1 MAYSHME
8 ELLNIVAEIATQWI
22 KGASQERKKLIRQ
35 ACRILIKNRHKK
47 TLMVLGFNPP
57 KIKQASI
64 DILTPEVV
72 FGGALQFTMTVCS
85 DSKQNQALMI
95 DYIIHHQKANGTTS
109 PKVFKWRTTTLP
121 AKKTLTSTK
130 KHTIKKS

>member
-1 MAYSHME
+1 M
-8 ELLNIVAEIATQWI
+8 
-22 KGASQERKKLIRQ
+22 
-35 ACRILIKNRHKK
+35 
-47 TLMVLGFNPP
+47 LGFNPP
-57 KIKQASI
+57 KIKQTSI

-72 FGGALQFTMTVCS
+72 FGGALQFTMTICS

-130 KHTIKKS
+130 KHAIKKITTRVYYPGTHTVEVVVNGVSVGAADFQLLMP